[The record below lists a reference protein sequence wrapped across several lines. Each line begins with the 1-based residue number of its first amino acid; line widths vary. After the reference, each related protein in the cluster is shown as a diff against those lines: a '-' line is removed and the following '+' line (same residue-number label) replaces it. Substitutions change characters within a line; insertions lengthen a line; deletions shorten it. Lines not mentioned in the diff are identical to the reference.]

1 MLHLLYSFLK
11 NHRPI
16 ESYKST
22 WNV

>member
-1 MLHLLYSFLK
+1 MLHLLDSFFK